1 MTTGPGGGERV
12 RIRLAPGREKAL
24 RQGHPWLFSGAI
36 AAEEGPAEA
45 ALAEVESAGGE
56 RLGVG
61 LYSRGSQIRVR
72 MLASAASAIDRA
84 FFRRRLEA
92 ARELRRRVVG
102 PDTTGFRLVNAEGD
116 GLPGWTV
123 DRFGEVLVSQITV
136 AGLERLREEAYGA
149 LRELEP
155 GCAIFHLGRL
165 PARRLEGLAEV
176 DEVVAGEV
184 PERVAFRELGL
195 ELTADPR
202 GGQKTGFYC
211 DQRENRALA
220 ASLAG
225 GRRVLDLFAH
235 GGAFALH
242 ALRGGAA
249 GVTCVESAAH
259 LEAVARQAVERNGL
273 PRRAVGMGRRR
284 RLRGPAAAPGALR
297 RGDLRPAPARPRRS
311 ALGPAARAYKDL
323 NRLALGR
330 LEPGGFLLTFSCSGA
345 IDARLFRQ
353 ILFAAA
359 AEAGVRV
366 ALLRPLAA
374 AADHPVDLAHPQGE
388 YLKGWLAVAEG
399 ARLD

>member
-1 MTTGPGGGERV
+1 M

-211 DQRENRALA
+211 DQRESRALA

-273 PRRAVGMGRRR
+273 PAERLEWAGGDVFEDLRRR
-284 RLRGPAAAPGALR
+284 RERYGVVICDPPPLA
-297 RGDLRPAPARPRRS
+297 PRRS

>member
-1 MTTGPGGGERV
+1 
-12 RIRLAPGREKAL
+12 
-24 RQGHPWLFSGAI
+24 
-36 AAEEGPAEA
+36 
-45 ALAEVESAGGE
+45 
-56 RLGVG
+56 
-61 LYSRGSQIRVR
+61 
-72 MLASAASAIDRA
+72 
-84 FFRRRLEA
+84 
-92 ARELRRRVVG
+92 
-102 PDTTGFRLVNAEGD
+102 
-116 GLPGWTV
+116 
-123 DRFGEVLVSQITV
+123 ITV
-136 AGLERLREEAYGA
+136 AGIERLREEAYGA

-176 DEVVAGEV
+176 DEVVVGEV

-202 GGQKTGFYC
+202 GGQKTGFYL
-211 DQRENRALA
+211 DQRESRALA

-273 PRRAVGMGRRR
+273 PAERLEWAGGDVFEDLRRR
-284 RLRGPAAAPGALR
+284 RERYGVVICDPPPLA
-297 RGDLRPAPARPRRS
+297 PRRS